1 MQELPLQIG
10 DRSENSSRDD
20 VAIDL
25 AEPQFDLIQ
34 PGGVGRS
41 EVQVNLGM
49 HRQEIRD
56 RPAPVR
62 RLVVG
67 DDMDL
72 FAARL
77 IDWLMLRW
85 ALR

>member
-1 MQELPLQIG
+1 
-10 DRSENSSRDD
+10 
-20 VAIDL
+20 
-25 AEPQFDLIQ
+25 
-34 PGGVGRS
+34 
-41 EVQVNLGM
+41 M